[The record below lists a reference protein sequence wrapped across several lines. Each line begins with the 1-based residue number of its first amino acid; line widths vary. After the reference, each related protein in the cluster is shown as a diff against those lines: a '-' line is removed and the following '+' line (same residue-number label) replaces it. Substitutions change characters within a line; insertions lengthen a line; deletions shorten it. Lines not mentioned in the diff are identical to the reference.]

1 MIDRAGRVRRLIHG
15 PHLQCEIVQMQ
26 ERAAVFAVRVNA
38 FTFEAELLVVRD
50 GAFEIIGGN
59 TDVTDSGDVFANAH
73 MQASIA

>member
-1 MIDRAGRVRRLIHG
+1 
-15 PHLQCEIVQMQ
+15 MQ